1 MPNASDIIT
10 YVGIPLAV
18 LGVLPIIYTAINS
31 IITIRKVQQ
40 ALRRNG
46 LSEASTRSSLMSGIV
61 EVSLPRFSI
70 TPLDREEDPEYW
82 KLNPNASTLRGG
94 SWTIFNW
101 NCLITGS
108 RLYRLQYSDELQ
120 IPQADIDFEELLSF
134 LLDRGAVPDVK
145 GLHMLRL
152 AGLWTPT
159 GTSLM
164 LSPDTTKSV
173 LKVALP
179 SDSDGILSLALHWN
193 PIWDDREH
201 NYLPPGWMRLQLPQ
215 PQDSDLAAD
224 KKTRPTQCMSP
235 GPFPLEKGLDATR
248 PEKSP
253 LQLRPMS
260 IRFRLGHRG
269 DSVTISNAVWE
280 HEDMPLAESPSLDH
294 LRSGPAS
301 IWAPSIALVL
311 GLSKSFP
318 LYNHHLDPSLTSL
331 ASRESIPCG
340 VLVTLGLLD
349 ESEAPSWETKYDRFE
364 YAQRPHS
371 DFRTRQRD
379 IDAENKMSPDEAIR
393 ARTKRFA
400 AEMEQRLDRARM
412 DMQRDRERRATRQRE
427 AICSPRLDTTV
438 VSNAALKHLKAEK
451 GIGDGD
457 GFEAAVETILI
468 GIMNQEE
475 PSLVVCTILEKWRA
489 WTDRGGMTIA
499 DLETLEK
506 EKLALCNAACVMGLV
521 KEVSTKEESAVAL
534 DMRECVEHWKK
545 VRLG

>member
-1 MPNASDIIT
+1 MPNATDIIT
-10 YVGIPLAV
+10 YIGIPLAV

-31 IITIRKVQQ
+31 VITIRKVQQ

-61 EVSLPRFSI
+61 EVSLARFSI
-70 TPLDREEDPEYW
+70 TPLDRDEDPDYW
-82 KLNPNASTLRGG
+82 KLNPYASTLKGG

-101 NCLITGS
+101 NRLITGS

-193 PIWDDREH
+193 PVWDHREH
-201 NYLPPGWMRLQLPQ
+201 DYLPPGWMRLQLPQ
-215 PQDSDLAAD
+215 PGDKDLAGDD
-224 KKTRPTQCMSP
+224 KKAPTQSTSA
-235 GPFPLEKGLDATR
+235 GPFPLEEALNAPR
-248 PEKSP
+248 PEKP
-253 LQLRPMS
+253 PPQFRPMS

-269 DSVTISNAVWE
+269 NSVIISNAIWE
-280 HEDMPLAESPSLDH
+280 HENMPLAESPSLSH

-318 LYNHHLDPSLTSL
+318 LYNHHLDPSLTIL

-349 ESEAPSWETKYDRFE
+349 ESEAPAWETKYDRLE
-364 YAQRPHS
+364 NAHRHHS
-371 DFRTRQRD
+371 DFLTRQRE
-379 IDAENKMSPDEAIR
+379 IAAENKMSPEQANI
-393 ARTKRFA
+393 ARTKRLA
-400 AEMEQRLDRARM
+400 AEMQQMMDRARS

-427 AICSPRLDTTV
+427 AIGSPRLDTTV
-438 VSNAALKHLKAEK
+438 VSNAILKHLKAEK
-451 GIGDGD
+451 RIDDGG
-457 GFEAAVETILI
+457 GFEAAVETVLI
-468 GIMNQEE
+468 GILNQEE
-475 PSLVVCTILEKWRA
+475 PSLAVCTILEKWRA

-499 DLETLEK
+499 DLESLEK
-506 EKLALCNAACVMGLV
+506 EKPAFCNAACVMGLV

-534 DMRECVEHWKK
+534 DMRDCIEHWRK

>member
-1 MPNASDIIT
+1 MPNATDIIT
-10 YVGIPLAV
+10 YIGVPLAV

-31 IITIRKVQQ
+31 VITIRKVQQ

-46 LSEASTRSSLMSGIV
+46 LSEAGTRSSLMSGIV

-82 KLNPNASTLRGG
+82 KLNPNASTLKGG
-94 SWTIFNW
+94 SWTVFNW

-193 PIWDDREH
+193 PVWDGREH

-215 PQDSDLAAD
+215 PGNAELSEDN
-224 KKTRPTQCMSP
+224 KKVPTQGISP
-235 GPFPLEKGLDATR
+235 GPFPLEKAFDAPR
-248 PEKSP
+248 PEKP
-253 LQLRPMS
+253 TAQFRPMS
-260 IRFRLGHRG
+260 IRFRLGHR
-269 DSVTISNAVWE
+269 DNSVIISNAIWE
-280 HEDMPLAESPSLDH
+280 HENMPLTESPSLDH

-318 LYNHHLDPSLTSL
+318 LYNHHLDPSLTTL

-349 ESEAPSWETKYDRFE
+349 ESEAPAWETKYDGYENAHRH
-364 YAQRPHS
+364 HS
-371 DFRTRQRD
+371 DFLTRQRE
-379 IDAENKMSPDEAIR
+379 IDAENKMSPDQANI
-393 ARTKRFA
+393 ARTKRLA
-400 AEMEQRLDRARM
+400 TERQQMMDRARM
-412 DMQRDRERRATRQRE
+412 DMHRDRERRATRQRE
-427 AICSPRLDTTV
+427 AIGSPRLDTTA
-438 VSNAALKHLKAEK
+438 VSNAALKHLKAAK
-451 GIGDGD
+451 RIHDD
-457 GFEAAVETILI
+457 AGFEAAVETFLI
-468 GIMNQEE
+468 GIMNQEG
-475 PSLVVCTILEKWRA
+475 SSMVICTILEKWRA

-499 DLETLEK
+499 DLETLET
-506 EKLALCNAACVMGLV
+506 EKLAFCNAACVMGLV
-521 KEVSTKEESAVAL
+521 KEISTKEESAVSL
-534 DMRECVEHWKK
+534 DMRECVEHWRK

>member
-1 MPNASDIIT
+1 MPDASDIIT
-10 YVGIPLAV
+10 YIGIPLAV

-31 IITIRKVQQ
+31 LITIRKVQQ

-70 TPLDREEDPEYW
+70 TPLDREEDSEYW
-82 KLNPNASTLRGG
+82 NLNPNASTLKGG

-120 IPQADIDFEELLSF
+120 IPQADINFEELLSF

-159 GTSLM
+159 GTSIM

-201 NYLPPGWMRLQLPQ
+201 NYLPPGWMRLQLPR
-215 PQDSDLAAD
+215 PEEAELAEDD
-224 KKTRPTQCMSP
+224 KKRPTQGMGS
-235 GPFPLEKGLDATR
+235 GPLPLEKALDGAR
-248 PEKSP
+248 PEKRP
-253 LQLRPMS
+253 PQLRPMS
-260 IRFRLGHRG
+260 IRFRLGHHG
-269 DSVTISNAVWE
+269 DSVTISNAIWE
-280 HEDMPLAESPSLDH
+280 HENMPLAGSPSLDH
-294 LRSGPAS
+294 LRSTPAS
-301 IWAPSIALVL
+301 TWAPSIALVL

-318 LYNHHLDPSLTSL
+318 LYNHHLDPSLISL

-349 ESEAPSWETKYDRFE
+349 ESEAPPWETKYDRLEF
-364 YAQRPHS
+364 AHRHHS
-371 DFRTRQRD
+371 DFLTRQRE
-379 IDAENKMSPDEAIR
+379 IDAENKMSPAQANI
-393 ARTKRFA
+393 ARTKRLA
-400 AEMEQRLDRARM
+400 AEMQQRGDQVRM

-427 AICSPRLDTTV
+427 AIGSPRLDTTL

-451 GIGDGD
+451 SIDGD
-457 GFEAAVETILI
+457 GFEAAVETVLI
-468 GIMNQEE
+468 GIMNQDE
-475 PSLVVCTILEKWRA
+475 PLMVVCTILEKWRA
-489 WTDRGGMTIA
+489 WTDRGGMTIE
-499 DLETLEK
+499 DLQTLEK
-506 EKLALCNAACVMGLV
+506 EKLAFCNAACVMGLI

-534 DMRECVEHWKK
+534 DMRECVEHWKM

>member
-1 MPNASDIIT
+1 MPNATDIIT
-10 YVGIPLAV
+10 YIGVPLAV

-31 IITIRKVQQ
+31 VITIRKVQQ

-82 KLNPNASTLRGG
+82 KLNPNASTLKGG

-134 LLDRGAVPDVK
+134 LVDRGAVPDVK
-145 GLHMLRL
+145 GLRMLRL

-179 SDSDGILSLALHWN
+179 SDSEGILSLALHWD
-193 PIWDDREH
+193 PVWGDREH
-201 NYLPPGWMRLQLPQ
+201 SYLPPGWMRLQLPQ
-215 PQDSDLAAD
+215 PAD
-224 KKTRPTQCMSP
+224 AKLTEDYKKAPTQGTSP
-235 GPFPLEKGLDATR
+235 GPFPLEKAMDAPL
-248 PEKSP
+248 PEKTLP
-253 LQLRPMS
+253 QFRPTS

-269 DSVTISNAVWE
+269 NLVTISNAIWE
-280 HEDMPLAESPSLDH
+280 HENLPLAESPSLDH

-311 GLSKSFP
+311 GLSRSFP
-318 LYNHHLDPSLTSL
+318 LYNHHLDPSLTIL

-349 ESEAPSWETKYDRFE
+349 ESEAPAWETKYDEFE
-364 YAQRPHS
+364 NAHRHHS
-371 DFRTRQRD
+371 DFLIRQRELE
-379 IDAENKMSPDEAIR
+379 AENKMSPDQANI
-393 ARTKRFA
+393 ARSRRVATERYQ
-400 AEMEQRLDRARM
+400 MMDRVRV

-427 AICSPRLDTTV
+427 AIGSPRLDITV

-451 GIGDGD
+451 CITDDD
-457 GFEAAVETILI
+457 GFEAAVETVLI
-468 GIMNQEE
+468 GIMNHEE
-475 PSLVVCTILEKWRA
+475 PSMAVCTILEKWRA
-489 WTDRGGMTIA
+489 WNDRGGMTTA

-506 EKLALCNAACVMGLV
+506 EKLAFCNAACVLGLV

>member
-1 MPNASDIIT
+1 MPNATDIIT
-10 YVGIPLAV
+10 YIGIPLAV

-31 IITIRKVQQ
+31 VITIRKVQQ

-82 KLNPNASTLRGG
+82 KLNPNASTLKGG

-120 IPQADIDFEELLSF
+120 IPQADIDFEELLAF

-159 GTSLM
+159 GTSLL

-193 PIWDDREH
+193 PAWDGREH

-215 PQDSDLAAD
+215 PRDADLAEDD
-224 KKTRPTQCMSP
+224 KKAPTQGLSP
-235 GPFPLEKGLDATR
+235 GPFPPEKALDAPR
-248 PEKSP
+248 PEKP
-253 LQLRPMS
+253 LPQFRPMS

-269 DSVTISNAVWE
+269 NLVTISNAVWE
-280 HEDMPLAESPSLDH
+280 HENMPLAESPSLDH

-318 LYNHHLDPSLTSL
+318 LYNHHLDSSLTIL

-349 ESEAPSWETKYDRFE
+349 ESEAPAWETKYDGFE
-364 YAQRPHS
+364 NAHRHHS
-371 DFRTRQRD
+371 DFLTRQRE
-379 IDAENKMSPDEAIR
+379 IQAENKMSPEQADI
-393 ARTKRFA
+393 ARTKRRA
-400 AEMEQRLDRARM
+400 TEMQQMMDRTRI
-412 DMQRDRERRATRQRE
+412 DMQQVRERKATRQRE
-427 AICSPRLDTTV
+427 AIGSPRLDTTF
-438 VSNAALKHLKAEK
+438 VSKAALKHLKAEK
-451 GIGDGD
+451 RIDDGD
-457 GFEAAVETILI
+457 RFEAAVETVLI
-468 GIMNQEE
+468 GILNQEE
-475 PSLVVCTILEKWRA
+475 SSVAVCTILEKWRA
-489 WTDRGGMTIA
+489 WTDRGGMTVA

-506 EKLALCNAACVMGLV
+506 EKLAFCNAACVMGLV
-521 KEVSTKEESAVAL
+521 KEISSKEESAVAL
-534 DMRECVEHWKK
+534 DMRECVEHWRK

>member
-1 MPNASDIIT
+1 
-10 YVGIPLAV
+10 
-18 LGVLPIIYTAINS
+18 
-31 IITIRKVQQ
+31 
-40 ALRRNG
+40 
-46 LSEASTRSSLMSGIV
+46 MSGIV
-61 EVSLPRFSI
+61 EVSLARFSI
-70 TPLDREEDPEYW
+70 TPLDRDEDPEYW
-82 KLNPNASTLRGG
+82 KLNPYASTLKGG

-101 NCLITGS
+101 NRLITGS

-193 PIWDDREH
+193 PVWDNREH

-215 PQDSDLAAD
+215 PRNPDSAEDD
-224 KKTRPTQCMSP
+224 KKAPTQSISP
-235 GPFPLEKGLDATR
+235 GPFPLEKALNAPR
-248 PEKSP
+248 PEKP
-253 LQLRPMS
+253 PPQFRPMS

-269 DSVTISNAVWE
+269 NSIIISNAIWE
-280 HEDMPLAESPSLDH
+280 HENMPLAESLSLNH
-294 LRSGPAS
+294 LRYGPAS
-301 IWAPSIALVL
+301 TWAPSIALVL

-318 LYNHHLDPSLTSL
+318 LYNHHLDPSLTIL
-331 ASRESIPCG
+331 AGRESIPCG

-349 ESEAPSWETKYDRFE
+349 ENEAPAWETKYDRFE
-364 YAQRPHS
+364 SAHRHHS
-371 DFRTRQRD
+371 DFLTRQRE
-379 IDAENKMSPDEAIR
+379 IDAENKMSPDQANI
-393 ARTKRFA
+393 ARSKRLA
-400 AEMEQRLDRARM
+400 TEMQQRMDRARM

-427 AICSPRLDTTV
+427 AIGSPRLDTTI
-438 VSNAALKHLKAEK
+438 VSNAGLKHLKAEK
-451 GIGDGD
+451 KIDD
-457 GFEAAVETILI
+457 SDSFEAAVETVLI

-475 PSLVVCTILEKWRA
+475 SLIAVCTILDKWRA

-499 DLETLEK
+499 DLETLEMDN
-506 EKLALCNAACVMGLV
+506 LAFCKAACVMGLV

-534 DMRECVEHWKK
+534 DMRECVEHWRK

>member
-10 YVGIPLAV
+10 YIGIPLAV
-18 LGVLPIIYTAINS
+18 LGVLPIIYSAINS
-31 IITIRKVQQ
+31 VITIRKVQQ

-70 TPLDREEDPEYW
+70 TPLDREEDGEYW
-82 KLNPNASTLRGG
+82 KLNPNASTLKGG

-179 SDSDGILSLALHWN
+179 NDSDGILSLALHWN
-193 PIWDDREH
+193 PVWDNREH
-201 NYLPPGWMRLQLPQ
+201 DFLPPGWMRLQLPQ
-215 PQDSDLAAD
+215 PKDARLAED
-224 KKTRPTQCMSP
+224 EKSRPTQDMSP
-235 GPFPLEKGLDATR
+235 GPFPLEKVSDAAR
-248 PEKSP
+248 PEKP
-253 LQLRPMS
+253 PPQLRPMS

-269 DSVTISNAVWE
+269 DSVTISNAIWE
-280 HEDMPLAESPSLDH
+280 HENMPLAESLTLDH
-294 LRSGPAS
+294 FRSGSAS
-301 IWAPSIALVL
+301 IWAPSIALAL

-349 ESEAPSWETKYDRFE
+349 ESKAPPWETKYDRSENAHRF
-364 YAQRPHS
+364 QS
-371 DFRTRQRD
+371 DILTRNRE
-379 IDAENKMSPDEAIR
+379 INAENKMSPDQANI
-393 ARTKRFA
+393 ARTKRLA
-400 AEMEQRLDRARM
+400 AEMQQRMDRARM

-427 AICSPRLDTTV
+427 AIGSPRLDTTV
-438 VSNAALKHLKAEK
+438 VSNAALKHLKDQNS
-451 GIGDGD
+451 IDDGD
-457 GFEAAVETILI
+457 GFEAAVETFLI

-475 PSLVVCTILEKWRA
+475 PLMVVCTILEKWRA

-506 EKLALCNAACVMGLV
+506 EKLAFCNAACVMGLI

>member
-1 MPNASDIIT
+1 MPNATDIIT
-10 YVGIPLAV
+10 YIGIPLAV

-31 IITIRKVQQ
+31 VITIRKVQQ

-82 KLNPNASTLRGG
+82 KLNPNASTLKGG

-120 IPQADIDFEELLSF
+120 IPQADIEFEELLSF

-159 GTSLM
+159 GTSLL

-193 PIWDDREH
+193 PVWGGREH
-201 NYLPPGWMRLQLPQ
+201 NYLPPGWMRLQLSQ
-215 PQDSDLAAD
+215 PRDAELAED
-224 KKTRPTQCMSP
+224 NKKAPAQGLSP
-235 GPFPLEKGLDATR
+235 GPFPLEKALDAPR
-248 PEKSP
+248 PEKP
-253 LQLRPMS
+253 PYQFRPMS

-269 DSVTISNAVWE
+269 NQVTISNAVWE
-280 HEDMPLAESPSLDH
+280 HENMPLAESPSLDH
-294 LRSGPAS
+294 LRSGPAA

-318 LYNHHLDPSLTSL
+318 LYNHHLDPSLTTL

-349 ESEAPSWETKYDRFE
+349 ESEAPAWETKYDGFE
-364 YAQRPHS
+364 NAHRHHS
-371 DFRTRQRD
+371 DFLTRQRE
-379 IDAENKMSPDEAIR
+379 IQAENKMSPEQANI
-393 ARTKRFA
+393 ARTKRLA
-400 AEMEQRLDRARM
+400 TEMQQMMDRTRI
-412 DMQRDRERRATRQRE
+412 DMQQVRERKATRQRE
-427 AICSPRLDTTV
+427 AIGSPRLDTTV
-438 VSNAALKHLKAEK
+438 VSKAAIKHLKAEK
-451 GIGDGD
+451 RIDDGD
-457 GFEAAVETILI
+457 RFEAAVETVLI
-468 GIMNQEE
+468 GILNQEE
-475 PSLVVCTILEKWRA
+475 PSVAVCTILEKWRA
-489 WTDRGGMTIA
+489 WTDRGGMTVA

-506 EKLALCNAACVMGLV
+506 EKLAFCNAACVMGLV
-521 KEVSTKEESAVAL
+521 KEISSKEESAVAL
-534 DMRECVEHWKK
+534 DMRECVEHWRK

>member
-10 YVGIPLAV
+10 FIGVPLAV

-31 IITIRKVQQ
+31 LITIRKVQQ

-70 TPLDREEDPEYW
+70 TPLDRDEDPEYW
-82 KLNPNASTLRGG
+82 KLNPNASTLKGG
-94 SWTIFNW
+94 SWTVFNW
-101 NCLITGS
+101 NCLMTGS

-193 PIWDDREH
+193 PVWDDREH
-201 NYLPPGWMRLQLPQ
+201 SYLPPGWMRLQLPQ
-215 PQDSDLAAD
+215 PEDAELAED
-224 KKTRPTQCMSP
+224 NEKRPTQGINS
-235 GPFPLEKGLDATR
+235 GLFPLEKASDAPR
-248 PEKSP
+248 PEKP
-253 LQLRPMS
+253 VPQLRPMS

-269 DSVTISNAVWE
+269 DSVTISNATWE
-280 HEDMPLAESPSLDH
+280 HENMPLAESPSLDH
-294 LRSGPAS
+294 LLSGPAS

-318 LYNHHLDPSLTSL
+318 LYNHHLDPSLISL

-349 ESEAPSWETKYDRFE
+349 ESEAPPWETKYDQFE
-364 YAQRPHS
+364 FAHRHHS
-371 DFRTRQRD
+371 EFLTRQREMH
-379 IDAENKMSPDEAIR
+379 AENQMSPDQANI
-393 ARTKRFA
+393 ARMKRLA
-400 AEMEQRLDRARM
+400 AETQQRLDRVHM

-427 AICSPRLDTTV
+427 AVGSPRLDTKL

-451 GIGDGD
+451 RIDNGDGL
-457 GFEAAVETILI
+457 EAVVETGLI

-475 PSLVVCTILEKWRA
+475 SSMFVCTILEKWRA
-489 WTDRGGMTIA
+489 WTDRGGMTIE
-499 DLETLEK
+499 DLEALGK
-506 EKLALCNAACVMGLV
+506 EKLAFYIAACVMGLV
-521 KEVSTKEESAVAL
+521 KELSTKEESAVAL
-534 DMRECVEHWKK
+534 DMRECVAHWKK